1 MRLTVVIPVKDGRGV
16 VGQQLDALLA
26 QVGLED
32 FEVLVVDNGSTDGT
46 PDLVRTYAG
55 RDPRVRLLEARDR
68 AGASHARNAGL
79 RAARSPSVAFCDA
92 DDVVSPGWAAAM
104 ADALEHHALV
114 GGPLEWD
121 RLNPT
126 WAARARGRVQK
137 DGWSVLVPG
146 PPWPYPFA
154 ANTGVRRSV
163 ALEVGGYDEDL
174 PWGGEDNDFAYRL
187 RAVGIEPVWVPDA
200 VVHYRARTDLLGLYR
215 QGRGYGGGFV
225 ALARRWPE
233 GWPEQPSAPSA
244 RQRLR
249 FAPRLVRSVLRG
261 RSHVAATLFQLGWSN
276 GVAAEVRDGRRRASP
291 AT

>member
-1 MRLTVVIPVKDGRGV
+1 MQLTVVIPVRDARAV
-16 VGQQLDALLA
+16 IGQQLDALGA

-46 PDLVRTYAG
+46 QDLVRAYAG

-68 AGASHARNAGL
+68 AGASCARNAGL
-79 RAARSPSVAFCDA
+79 RAARSAAVAFCDA
-92 DDVVSPGWAAAM
+92 DDVVSRGWAAAM
-104 ADALEHHALV
+104 ARALERHAFV

-121 RLNPT
+121 LLNPA
-126 WAARARGRVQK
+126 WAARARGRVQES
-137 DGWSVLVPG
+137 GWFVLEPG

-187 RAVGIEPVWVPDA
+187 RAVGVEPVWVPDA

-233 GWPEQPSAPSA
+233 GWPQEPAAPSV

-249 FAPRLVRSVLRG
+249 FAPRLVRSALRG

-276 GVAAEVRDGRRRASP
+276 GVAAEVRDGRRSVP
-291 AT
+291 AAR